1 MVTNHFSESKAMKDP
16 QTPQP
21 DPEQLLKVLDMQ
33 MAASRER
40 RLARESSR
48 SRTGLI
54 GIVVILV
61 GAAVALGMLM
71 MLLEQMRPERREAA
85 GSPGAETR

>member
-1 MVTNHFSESKAMKDP
+1 MKDTK
-16 QTPQP
+16 TPQP

-40 RLARESSR
+40 RLARESGR

-61 GAAVALGMLM
+61 GAAIALGMLM
-71 MLLEQMRPERREAA
+71 MMLEQMRPERRESA
-85 GSPGAETR
+85 GNPGVESR